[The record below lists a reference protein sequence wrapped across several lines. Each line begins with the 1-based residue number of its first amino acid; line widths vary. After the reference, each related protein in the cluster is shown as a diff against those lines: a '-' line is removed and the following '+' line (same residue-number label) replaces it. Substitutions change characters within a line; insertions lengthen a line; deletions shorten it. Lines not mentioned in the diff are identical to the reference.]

1 MENENRASRLRMT
14 RISKGMTLVE
24 TAQKIGVTAA
34 TVARWENG
42 GNYPDIDKALELS
55 RLYDVPIKDLFA
67 ELFMLSNTKSN

>member
-14 RISKGMTLVE
+14 RISRGLTLVE
-24 TAQKIGVTAA
+24 TAQKIGVTPA
-34 TVARWENG
+34 TVARWETG

-67 ELFMLSNTKSN
+67 ELFMLSNTKTN